1 MSYSSAQEGAA
12 SDVTHGAEGR
22 GASVDVS
29 GGAGGVSRVS
39 ESGGSSVSSSG
50 FVSTGGRAQP
60 DEDYIVGEDDDVY
73 ETRIGNRF
81 DSTYTRTQQ
90 SQAGGG
96 SKNFGIL
103 PSINVADGAE
113 ETRLFDQSRAAT
125 KSNNQNKND
134 NYASGSNYATNTL
147 DSDVSKGGWRRLPN
161 GTHIREYQSS
171 SVVATGGSAS
181 GGRSSVGSDNGGG
194 YSQSSSSSDSDWVQ
208 QPDGTWIRKTS
219 SSSTYSSQS
228 SSSYSGSNGG
238 KRYGTG
244 GSSYGT
250 GESSFGAGG
259 SSSGTG
265 GSSYGAAESSFGA
278 GGSSY
283 GAGGSGNGASGSNYD
298 AAGSSR
304 NTEASSFSVGS
315 NQQGSVGSLGV
326 LMNAAQGPGDY
337 HGTMSKAE
345 LEREAGGNV
354 FNAAAGTET
363 RDQVDKTRYQ
373 GSVASSGSSASSS
386 GATRFSGEGEDYVT
400 TSRGRWVWSETNK
413 KWEWEEGNYGG
424 APSQASQGQQQ
435 FSSTSQQQYSSTQQQ
450 QQAGYGQ
457 GNQNSGQ
464 SDSGWTQLPNGQ
476 YVRKVSNWSSQ
487 SGGSDYQAAGDR
499 SSGANSDYF
508 ESGNIGFRQQQS
520 GNNNQ
525 QQSGSTDS
533 GWTKLPNG
541 TFVRSQESW
550 SASSRISGQGSGG
563 NFQAGYGQGSVLPNS
578 QEHGDDGHNST
589 GWVRQPDGTMV
600 MRNSAW
606 SSWSSTGSGDYPDGQ
621 NLQNIQRQLEN
632 RARTRLQNLPG
643 NVEPGFEDQ
652 YARTHREVHTR
663 YNNLKFHQK
672 ILSK

>member
-1 MSYSSAQEGAA
+1 MSYSSAQEGEAP
-12 SDVTHGAEGR
+12 DVTHGAGGR
-22 GASVDVS
+22 GKATVDVS
-29 GGAGGVSRVS
+29 GGGAGGSGFRVS
-39 ESGGSSVSSSG
+39 VNSGGSSVSSSSG
-50 FVSTGGRAQP
+50 FSTTGGRAQP
-60 DEDYIVGEDDDVY
+60 VDEDYIVDEDDDVY

-90 SQAGGG
+90 QSQVGTG
-96 SKNFGIL
+96 SRNFGL
-103 PSINVADGAE
+103 RPSINVADGAE
-113 ETRLFDQSRAAT
+113 ETRLFDQSRAAA
-125 KSNNQNKND
+125 KSANQNKNE

-147 DSDVSKGGWRRLPN
+147 DTDVSKGGWRRLPN

-171 SVVATGGSAS
+171 SSVVATGGSAS
-181 GGRSSVGSDNGGG
+181 SGRASVGSENGAG

-228 SSSYSGSNGG
+228 SSSYG
-238 KRYGTG
+238 G
-244 GSSYGT
+244 GSS
-250 GESSFGAGG
+250 
-259 SSSGTG
+259 G
-265 GSSYGAAESSFGA
+265 GSSYGAA
-278 GGSSY
+278 GSSY
-283 GAGGSGNGASGSNYD
+283 GASGNSYG
-298 AAGSSR
+298 AAGSSYDAASSSR
-304 NTEASSFSVGS
+304 NSEASSFSVGS
-315 NQQGSVGSLGV
+315 NQQGSVGSIGV

-345 LEREAGGNV
+345 LEREAGGAI

-373 GSVASSGSSASSS
+373 GSVASSGGSAASSS

-424 APSQASQGQQQ
+424 AAASQASQSGQQQ
-435 FSSTSQQQYSSTQQQ
+435 FSSTSQQQYSSSQQQ
-450 QQAGYGQ
+450 QQQ
-457 GNQNSGQ
+457 GNQNGGQ

-487 SGGSDYQAAGDR
+487 SGGANYQAAGGR
-499 SSGANSDYF
+499 GSGANTDYF
-508 ESGNIGFRQQQS
+508 ESGNIGFRQQQA

-533 GWTKLPNG
+533 GWTQLPNG
-541 TFVRSQESW
+541 TYVRRQESW
-550 SASSRISGQGSGG
+550 SASSRMSGQGSGG

-578 QEHGDDGHNST
+578 QEHGDDGHNTT

-621 NLQNIQRQLEN
+621 SLQNIQRQLEN
-632 RARTRLQNLPG
+632 RARTRLQNLPS

-652 YARTHREVHTR
+652 YVRTQREVHNR
-663 YNNLKFHQK
+663 YYNYFL
-672 ILSK
+672 ILECVISLN